1 MTRRYGTKAAPRP
14 GGRGDGTG
22 RGECE
27 AGRRR
32 ATGSARNPA
41 APATAPLTLHAN
53 AERKRN
59 NAGTSHNAA
68 RQVTAKRE
76 RKPKRITL
84 GAVLLRSRT

>member
-1 MTRRYGTKAAPRP
+1 VR
-14 GGRGDGTG
+14 
-22 RGECE
+22 
-27 AGRRR
+27 
-32 ATGSARNPA
+32 GSARNP